1 MFFPFFS
8 LCSMPC
14 AGIGR
19 SSGAGTDIAV
29 GGRGHFDLG
38 MLARLEKS
46 IKVGEKHRVSY
57 CAYAGINGIVS
68 VVKIQPQCC
77 QEVGNDATLRS
88 GPTNSGCSGNSIQ
101 PCRSQVR
108 S

>member
-29 GGRGHFDLG
+29 GGRGHIEVG
-38 MLARLEKS
+38 MLSARVEKG
-46 IKVGEKHRVSY
+46 IKCGES
-57 CAYAGINGIVS
+57 
-68 VVKIQPQCC
+68 
-77 QEVGNDATLRS
+77 S
-88 GPTNSGCSGNSIQ
+88 GVTYRP
-101 PCRSQVR
+101 
-108 S
+108 